1 MPEPKPPKPKPPH
14 PGALIG
20 RIRALVKQGAFSW
33 GTHVFERSAQRNI
46 DIHDATEV
54 LRLGEIEVLRL
65 GEIEGPI
72 EPGVNPGEWKCKVT
86 AKPDKSSRRLGVA
99 VVVVRDERL
108 FLLTVEW
115 EDTK

>member
-1 MPEPKPPKPKPPH
+1 MTGMPEPKPPKPKPPH
-14 PGALIG
+14 PGVLMG
-20 RIRALVKQGAFSW
+20 RIRAMVKRGAFSW
-33 GTHVFERSAQRNI
+33 GTHVFERSTQRDI
-46 DIHDATEV
+46 DIHDAT
-54 LRLGEIEVLRL
+54 EVLRL

>member
-1 MPEPKPPKPKPPH
+1 MPEPKPKPPH
-14 PGALIG
+14 PGVLMG
-20 RIRALVKQGAFSW
+20 RIRALVKRGAFSW
-33 GTHVFERSAQRNI
+33 GTHVFERSVQRDI
-46 DIHDATEV
+46 DIYDAT
-54 LRLGEIEVLRL
+54 EVLRL

-108 FLLTVEW
+108 FLLTVE
-115 EDTK
+115 